1 MRELTRRV
9 SDLHLW
15 TAAVVHTHIPKEL
28 QKERLTF
35 PLRSAPVVIREI
47 EQGMQ
52 RYENTIHNY
61 SKRSI
66 RSPAEGLDVIWLRHH
81 HGNGHQGQWPV
92 ECFECGKKVAAELR
106 CLGVGTDGKCV
117 MSLMS
122 R

>member
-1 MRELTRRV
+1 MRELTRLV

-47 EQGMQ
+47 EQGVQ
-52 RYENTIHNY
+52 RYSKTIDKY
-61 SKRSI
+61 SGEGI
-66 RSPAEGLDVIWLRHH
+66 PFPAEGLHVVRLSHD
-81 HGNGHQGQWPV
+81 GNGHWGQWPV